1 MSSDKQVIWEI
12 VVPIVILCAMIY
24 IFYLIIK
31 NMVSLTSAW
40 STYNRK
46 EKERFSWLNNKGLYI
61 CGEGMFCDDNEVYE
75 SEDQE
80 RRYNN
85 DEIKTKIQDLGA
97 LYSEEVVNK
106 LADVTAFRIKHKV
119 DPTIHKVSTE
129 QVVQDGEVAGVRIKP
144 SELDVFRKQQ
154 DDDYTY
160 DSSKPD
166 TSYFQYMLEKAK
178 MRVKEEEKDHRV
190 TRIKDDMERLRNDL
204 ERQLQDLRSQTQ

>member
-1 MSSDKQVIWEI
+1 
-12 VVPIVILCAMIY
+12 MIY